1 MNLLELYPSS
11 FDGSFEDYRAF
22 MRSVLIKGSY
32 DGVLKKLTGY
42 KGMYLCQQPKECWT
56 LKFDQFE
63 GIFGMVL
70 VEVKEGFGTFYL
82 YYFPSPEEALL
93 DKCSLSEALVT
104 QEEAYREKIRS
115 FALYPELLEQFC
127 IGSLTL
133 HVTMASQSLLLFY
146 ESVLRERVYAK
157 EGVLTKDK
165 RYVIAPEGLDKDV
178 PSFRLLLPLM
188 NFLNTT
194 LSRIATEAPSYFE
207 LFKKKEK
214 SMMYDSKGVFTC
226 KEDAPTLKLFIA
238 LGYGD
243 DSFDSSM
250 EHLLMGRH
258 VEVMHERMSLS
269 AFLQKAPWYDLSE
282 TPLGSVARS
291 SSRGVKPKMVVVTGF
306 LGSGKTNFL
315 QNYIEYETEKN
326 RFVGIIQN
334 EIGKTG
340 LDGKLVDYDYSLVE
354 MDEGCVCCSLAG
366 QLRAGVNTLMSKTF
380 PDTILLETTGVAN
393 PFNLLSELQELEDVV
408 DVEAIVTVVD
418 GSTLFD
424 LAEEYAIFLDQIR
437 SADVILLNK
446 VDRMREEDIAK
457 AEHFLYE
464 NNRCAKVI
472 RTIQC
477 DVHPNAL
484 ELSLHAS
491 TAQIA
496 SLVAEEDEV
505 IHTHLHDHIS
515 SLKLSIP
522 RPLSKERFEAYLN
535 HLPSTIVRLKG
546 IVRFEDESFQSV
558 VQYVNGTYEFVPQH
572 EDQVHEM
579 FLVYIGKNLDKLY
592 LQAPA

>member
-1 MNLLELYPSS
+1 MNLVELYPSS

-22 MRSVLIKGSY
+22 MRSVLIKGSF
-32 DGVLKKLTGY
+32 DGMLKKLTGY
-42 KGMYLCQQPKECWT
+42 KGMYLCQQPTECWT

-70 VEVKEGFGTFYL
+70 AEVRDGFGRFHL
-82 YYFPSPEEALL
+82 YYFPNLEEALL
-93 DKCSLSEALVT
+93 DKFSLSEALV
-104 QEEAYREKIRS
+104 AHDKDYREKIRS
-115 FALYPELLEQFC
+115 FALYPELFGQFY
-127 IGSLTL
+127 IASLSL
-133 HVTMASQSLLLFY
+133 HVNFATHALLLFY
-146 ESVLRERVYAK
+146 ETFLRDRVYAK
-157 EGVLTKDK
+157 EGVLSYDK
-165 RYVIAPEGLDKDV
+165 RYVVEPEGLDKDL

-207 LFKKKEK
+207 LFKKREQ
-214 SMMYDSKGVFTC
+214 SMMYNGKGVFTC

-243 DSFDSSM
+243 DSFDDSM
-250 EHLLMGRH
+250 EQLLMGRH
-258 VEVMHERMSLS
+258 VEVIHERMSLN

-282 TPLGSVARS
+282 TPLGNVARTTG
-291 SSRGVKPKMVVVTGF
+291 RGVKPKMVVVTGF

-366 QLRAGVNTLMSKTF
+366 QLRAGVNTLMSKTY

-393 PFNLLSELQELEDVV
+393 PFNLLSELHELEDVV
-408 DVEAIVTVVD
+408 ELEAIVTVVD

-424 LAEEYAIFLDQIR
+424 LAGEYTIFLDQIR
-437 SADVILLNK
+437 AADVILLNK
-446 VDRMREEDIAK
+446 IDRMSE
-457 AEHFLYE
+457 AEMVKVEQFLYE

-472 RTIQC
+472 RTTQC
-477 DVHPNAL
+477 DVHPHVL

-505 IHTHLHDHIS
+505 IHTHLHDNIS
-515 SLKLSIP
+515 SLKLSVP
-522 RPLSKERFEAYLN
+522 RSLCKEKFEAYLN
-535 HLPSTIVRLKG
+535 HLPSTIVRVKG
-546 IVRFEDESFQSV
+546 IVRFENESTQSV

-579 FLVYIGKNLDKLY
+579 FLVFIGKNLDKMY
-592 LQAPA
+592 LQAPV